1 MKKLLMIAAMLM
13 IVASCSGEKRE
24 GTIPAAA
31 EKTDFETLTERITA
45 DPRDVEA
52 WYRLADLYNRSGM
65 YRKEVDALIK
75 VIALKPDRGYAYMEL
90 AAAYNRMGQ
99 YHDAIENLQKAKKYF
114 PRYPVLYNN
123 LAVTYGKLGNE
134 DEEIALLKKAISLRP
149 RYGTARYN
157 LGVVSLRRGE
167 RSEASRQYEELKK
180 FDDAAADALK
190 NEIDNISK
198 DRKSWSCSRYT
209 HFFTCSMWI

>member
-1 MKKLLMIAAMLM
+1 MKKLFMTAAVLM
-13 IVASCSGEKRE
+13 IVASCSNEK
-24 GTIPAAA
+24 GTVPAVA

-45 DPRDVEA
+45 DPGDVEA

-75 VIALKPDRGYAYMEL
+75 VIALKPDMGYAYMEL
-90 AAAYNRMGQ
+90 AAAYNRLGQ

-123 LAVTYGKLGNE
+123 LAVTYGKLGNA
-134 DEEIALLKKAISLRP
+134 DEEIALLKNAISLRP

-157 LGVVSLRRGE
+157 LGAVSLRRGE
-167 RSEASRQYEELKK
+167 RTEAFRQYEELKK
-180 FDDAAADALK
+180 FADAAAGALK
-190 NEIDNISK
+190 DEIDKIMK
-198 DRKSWSCSRYT
+198 DRKS
-209 HFFTCSMWI
+209 

>member
-1 MKKLLMIAAMLM
+1 MNKLLVIAAVSL

-24 GTIPAAA
+24 RLVPAAA

-45 DPRDVEA
+45 DPRDAEA

-65 YRKEVDALIK
+65 YQKEVDALTK
-75 VIALKPDRGYAYMEL
+75 VIALKPDMGYAYLEL
-90 AAAYNRMGQ
+90 GAAHNRLGQ
-99 YHDAIENLQKAKKYF
+99 YHDAIEDLLKAKKYF

-123 LAVTYGKLGNE
+123 LAVTYGKLRNT
-134 DEEIALLKKAISLRP
+134 DKEIALLKKAISLRP

-157 LGVVSLRRGE
+157 LGVVSFRRGDRNE
-167 RSEASRQYEELKK
+167 SFRQYEELKR

-190 NEIDNISK
+190 NEIDRISK
-198 DRKSWSCSRYT
+198 DKKS
-209 HFFTCSMWI
+209 